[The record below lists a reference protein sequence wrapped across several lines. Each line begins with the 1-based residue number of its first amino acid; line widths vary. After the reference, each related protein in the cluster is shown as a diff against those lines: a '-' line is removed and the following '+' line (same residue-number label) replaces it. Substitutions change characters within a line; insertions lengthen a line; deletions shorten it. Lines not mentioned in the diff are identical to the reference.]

1 MEYKIKL
8 AYHNMEEIKELF
20 QEYTKSL
27 GFDLQ
32 FQNYEQEYKNLPGK
46 YNVPKGRLYLLECNN
61 QPAGC
66 IALKPFQKDI
76 CEIKRLYIK
85 EEYRGYRFGEK
96 LMKKVIQD
104 AQEIG
109 YHQIYLDT
117 LDFMKSAIHVYQKLG
132 FQEFS
137 GNICLLL

>member
-1 MEYKIKL
+1 M
-8 AYHNMEEIKELF
+8 
-20 QEYTKSL
+20 
-27 GFDLQ
+27 
-32 FQNYEQEYKNLPGK
+32 
-46 YNVPKGRLYLLECNN
+46 
-61 QPAGC
+61 
-66 IALKPFQKDI
+66 FQKDI

-132 FQEFS
+132 FQEISAYYYNPIKGAMYFS
-137 GNICLLL
+137 LNI

>member
-66 IALKPFQKDI
+66 IALKPFQKDD
-76 CEIKRLYIK
+76 RLSSNLFRYVGF
-85 EEYRGYRFGEK
+85 YEK
-96 LMKKVIQD
+96 CNTCISKIR
-104 AQEIG
+104 
-109 YHQIYLDT
+109 
-117 LDFMKSAIHVYQKLG
+117 
-132 FQEFS
+132 FS
-137 GNICLLL
+137 GIFRKYLLTIIILSKAQCIFL